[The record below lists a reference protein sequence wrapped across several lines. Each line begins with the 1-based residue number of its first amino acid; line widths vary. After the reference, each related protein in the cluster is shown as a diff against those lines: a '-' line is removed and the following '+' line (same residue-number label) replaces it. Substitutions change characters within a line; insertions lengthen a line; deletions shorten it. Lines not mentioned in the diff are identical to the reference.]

1 MRETRPQVIAH
12 HVGMALQHS
21 TLTMRK
27 YGNAVRDVYEQRTP
41 AEARAIRFHT
51 TRDPYSDE
59 RLNAQIVKRALD
71 DLHDLPCALEEA
83 LVLALPQPFQGEC
96 RRELAERY
104 GELAAPIPAPGEGAP
119 LADCG
124 SLMKE
129 CGEALVDLSRCFRN
143 GVVVQGE
150 SRTARLALGDLDDV
164 IAQATSI
171 RARIADSLAQES
183 PVTTLKRA

>member
-12 HVGMALQHS
+12 HITMALQHS
-21 TLTMRK
+21 ALTMRK
-27 YGNAVRDVYEQRTP
+27 FGGAVRDVYEQRTP
-41 AEARAIRFHT
+41 TEARAIRFHT

-71 DLHDLPCALEEA
+71 DLQDLPCALEEA

-104 GELAAPIPAPGEGAP
+104 GELAAPIPSPAEGAAI
-119 LADCG
+119 ADCG

-129 CGEALVDLSRCFRN
+129 CGEALVDLSLCFRN
-143 GVVVQGE
+143 GVVVPGQT
-150 SRTARLALGDLDDV
+150 RTARQALGDLDDV

-171 RARIADSLAQES
+171 RARIAEALAQES
-183 PVTTLKRA
+183 SVATLKRA